1 MFPYGLARSGPLW
14 QTRPSKI
21 AYPHDRHDY
30 SPRHLL
36 IEDTSCAF
44 GTDGRCQFLTNRETP
59 DSCRRVDRYLRLM
72 DAGEDVAHYLAEW
85 YLPELTEQSVDD
97 IVAKLD
103 LAATT
108 ASDEGTPVRL
118 LVTLAVPTD
127 EVLYGVFHAYSPE
140 IVTTTCQRAG
150 FPHQR
155 LSGDVGARI
164 RQGPPAMGCVA
175 RTAAEPEPTVG

>member
-1 MFPYGLARSGPLW
+1 MGDDCSR
-14 QTRPSKI
+14 
-21 AYPHDRHDY
+21 
-30 SPRHLL
+30 RHLL
-36 IEDTSCAF
+36 AGEASWAC
-44 GTDGRCQFLTNRETP
+44 GNDGRCQFLTDRETP
-59 DSCRRVDRYLRLM
+59 DSCERPDRYLRLM
-72 DAGEDVAHYLAEW
+72 DVGEDVAHYLAEW

-164 RQGPPAMGCVA
+164 RHGPPAMGCVA